1 MSEKNFILGYNFEV
15 NKLNLNLKVFQ
26 LLNDSSIRF
35 LNVKFL
41 ITSTSKKGSKT
52 FFSHRIYDSNFKNN
66 IPVVFMKDDI
76 GYDIIPQNGLGLIGF
91 TGFGGGKDA
100 VTIYD
105 NKGIS
110 IKELPLIENSFAISI
125 IDNFIFC
132 VGRDSNSLPYCI
144 SKLDYFGN
152 LIWTYPHNFLLQL
165 FPFNSPIRFDDENFL
180 FYDITEVGEH
190 NVYNKAWLVVI
201 SSITG
206 VLKWKKE
213 IEGLLAI
220 DFLYCKDKVIV
231 RTKTT
236 IQCYQVDNGALV
248 WEYEI
253 DLEERQAFL
262 KKWSEKVSG
271 HWLSDNGTYKFNFT
285 IGQNDI
291 LHVLTFQKYV
301 QIDVHT
307 GKILN
312 DFDYATQVAKFK
324 FRFNA
329 SPIGNIVK
337 VTTTHVIASVK
348 HMAVFINMKTGLID
362 HYIEGEDKNG
372 GTIMDIIIPSD
383 NVLVL
388 SETCATKRFPN
399 TIVKVYESK

>member
-1 MSEKNFILGYNFEV
+1 MKNIERINVWLGFEL
-15 NKLNLNLKVFQ
+15 NIRNLDLNLNEKGKFENANIQKVYENYLIRIDLKKQIEFQSILWDFYSQIQKKINIGWKGSIEGSLLPTFLEENNEFADVYDKDLKV
-26 LLNDSSIRF
+26 I
-35 LNVKFL
+35 
-41 ITSTSKKGSKT
+41 
-52 FFSHRIYDSNFKNN
+52 NN
-66 IPVVFMKDDI
+66 IER
-76 GYDIIPQNGLGLIGF
+76 GF
-91 TGFGGGKDA
+91 YSA
-100 VTIYD
+100 Y
-105 NKGIS
+105 IS
-110 IKELPLIENSFAISI
+110 E
-125 IDNFIFC
+125 NFIYKFEKKQNTQGEI
-132 VGRDSNSLPYCI
+132 VKRNYLGD
-144 SKLDYFGN
+144 
-152 LIWTYPHNFLLQL
+152 LIWKSIYSDFRVASIGVL
-165 FPFNSPIRFDDENFL
+165 PFRFDDENFL

-190 NVYNKAWLVVI
+190 NVYTKAWLVCI
-201 SSITG
+201 SNQTG
-206 VLKWKKE
+206 QLKWKHE

-220 DFLYCKDKVIV
+220 DFLYYKDKVIV

-236 IQCYQVDNGALV
+236 IQCYHVDNGALV

-253 DLEERQAFL
+253 DLEEREAFL
-262 KKWSEKVSG
+262 KKWSEKVSE
-271 HWLSDNGTYKFNFT
+271 HWLLYNGTYKFNFT

-301 QIDVHT
+301 QIEVHT

-337 VTTTHVIASVK
+337 VSTTHVIASVK

-362 HYIEGEDKNG
+362 HHIEGEDKNG
-372 GTIMDIIIPSD
+372 GTIMDVIIPSD

-399 TIVKVYESK
+399 TIVKVYESESK